1 MRIVLDT
8 NQFVSAL
15 ISPAG
20 NPARIMDSWRQG
32 KVELAVS
39 PSVLNEVHNVLHRP
53 HIKRKYHLTDLD
65 IKRYVLLLEQYAL
78 IVPGLVRVNVVL
90 DDPNDNIIVACALE
104 AEADYLVSGDR
115 HLLDLGEIKGI
126 PIVRAS
132 EFLKILKVKVN

>member
-1 MRIVLDT
+1 
-8 NQFVSAL
+8 
-15 ISPAG
+15 
-20 NPARIMDSWRQG
+20 MDSWRQG